1 MGKTGESF
9 NKKAHGAF
17 PDQDQTD
24 DTMKR
29 SCVAWVLLLGSVAA
43 FAGCREQ
50 ASEPAAPAAP
60 TEPTAQA
67 AAPNT
72 VFAGEAIHVGVVVAD
87 LEASLRFYLEAI
99 GMQRV
104 SSFEIDED
112 FGRRSGLSGG
122 VPFKVEVLQ
131 LGTGEAASQWKLMT
145 FGERAEAQPN
155 THIHNRV
162 GMQYITLFVNDLQA
176 SIERLEAHGI
186 PLLGETPTP
195 LADGR
200 HFVLVQDPDDTFVE
214 LIGPME
220 E

>member
-1 MGKTGESF
+1 
-9 NKKAHGAF
+9 
-17 PDQDQTD
+17 
-24 DTMKR
+24 MKR
-29 SCVAWVLLLGSVAA
+29 LTVLPTLLLVGWAV
-43 FAGCREQ
+43 FLGCAEP
-50 ASEPAAPAAP
+50 ASEPAAPAAQA
-60 TEPTAQA
+60 EPVQA
-67 AAPNT
+67 AANAT
-72 VFAGEAIHVGVVVAD
+72 FSSETIHVGVVASD

-112 FGRRSGLSGG
+112 FGERSGLSGG

-131 LGTGEAASQWKLMT
+131 LGTGETATQWKVMT
-145 FGERAEAQPN
+145 FGDRAEAQQN

-162 GMQYITLFVNDLQA
+162 GMQYITLFVNDLKA
-176 SIERLEAHGI
+176 SIDRLEAHNV
-186 PLLGETPTP
+186 PLLGESPTP

-200 HFVLVQDPDDTFVE
+200 HFVLVKDPDETFVE